1 MLVALNAATW
11 QQDVAGVKPGG
22 VVVHEE
28 SFPVKGDTLRE
39 DLTYYAVPFAAL
51 AKEHFADK
59 GDLRKYLMNMIY
71 VGTLAQLLEIPPATI
86 EERPARAVSQR
97 SGQSGRAKHERRQRR
112 PRVRAR
118 ASRKARSVALGAD
131 GR

>member
-22 VVVHEE
+22 AVVHEE
-28 SFPVKGDTLRE
+28 TLPCKGDTLRE

-71 VGTLAQLLEIPPATI
+71 VGVLAQPARYSARGSI
-86 EERPARAVSQR
+86 EESLRTQFRSKAAAVELNMSRGHASASNTRATP
-97 SGQSGRAKHERRQRR
+97 GET
-112 PRVRAR
+112 
-118 ASRKARSVALGAD
+118 RSVRLWC
-131 GR
+131 R